1 LDSVSFYLPR
11 WIRQQK
17 KSQKIGNGLHRRD
30 ISNKSNGG
38 RKMNQW
44 MKLAD
49 RVLDEVE
56 VTNLEALSILECP
69 DDDVLL
75 LMHAA
80 FQIRKRYY
88 GKKVKLNMII
98 NTKSGLCPENCGY
111 CSQSSIST
119 APIESYRMVDKDTIV
134 EGAKRAHEL
143 NIGTYCIVAS
153 GRGPSNRDVNHVV
166 DAVKEIKDTYGLKIC
181 ACLGLL
187 KPEQAMRLKEAGVD
201 RYNHNINTSASNH
214 SNITTSHTYDDR
226 VKTVETVKESG
237 MSPCSGVIVGM
248 RETKQDV
255 VDMANSLKVLDADS
269 IPVNFL
275 HAIDGTPLEGVR
287 ELNPLY
293 CLKVLALF
301 RFINPTKEIRISGGR
316 EVNLRSLQPLGL
328 YAANSIF
335 VGDYLTT
342 SGQEESEDLKM
353 LIDLGFEV
361 ESVEEMKASL
371 EMVN

>member
-1 LDSVSFYLPR
+1 
-11 WIRQQK
+11 
-17 KSQKIGNGLHRRD
+17 
-30 ISNKSNGG
+30 
-38 RKMNQW
+38 ME
-44 MKLAD
+44 LAE
-49 RVLDEVE
+49 RVLDGGE
-56 VTNLEALSILECP
+56 VTEKEALSILECP
-69 DDDVLL
+69 DDEVLL

-88 GKKVKLNMII
+88 GKKVKLNMIM
-98 NTKSGLCPENCGY
+98 NAKSGLCPENCGY
-111 CSQSSIST
+111 CSQSSISK
-119 APIESYRMVDKDTIV
+119 APIDSYRMVDKTTLL
-134 EGAKRAHEL
+134 EGAKRAHNL

-153 GRGPSNRDVNHVV
+153 GRGPSNREVDQVV
-166 DAVKEIKDTYGLKIC
+166 DAVKEIKETYGLKVC

-187 KPEQAMRLKEAGVD
+187 KPEQAERLKEAGVD
-201 RYNHNINTSASNH
+201 RYNHNINTSKTNH

-226 VKTVETVKESG
+226 VNTVETAKKSG

-248 RETKQDV
+248 KETKQDV
-255 VDMANSLKVLDADS
+255 VDMAKSLKALDADS

-275 HAIDGTPLEGVR
+275 HAIDGTPLEGVN

-342 SGQEESEDLKM
+342 AGQNETEDHKM
-353 LIDLGFEV
+353 LHDLGFEV

-371 EMVN
+371 QQ

>member
-1 LDSVSFYLPR
+1 
-11 WIRQQK
+11 
-17 KSQKIGNGLHRRD
+17 
-30 ISNKSNGG
+30 
-38 RKMNQW
+38 MNQW
-44 MKLAD
+44 MELAE
-49 RVLDEVE
+49 RVLDGGE
-56 VTNLEALSILECP
+56 VTEKEALSILECP
-69 DDDVLL
+69 DDEVLL

-88 GKKVKLNMII
+88 GKKVKLNMIM
-98 NTKSGLCPENCGY
+98 NAKSGLCPENCGY
-111 CSQSSIST
+111 CSQSSISK
-119 APIESYRMVDKDTIV
+119 APIDSYRLVDKTTLL
-134 EGAKRAHEL
+134 EGAKRAHNL

-153 GRGPSNRDVNHVV
+153 GRGPSNREVDQVV
-166 DAVKEIKDTYGLKIC
+166 DAVKEIKETYGLKVC

-187 KPEQAMRLKEAGVD
+187 KPEQAERLKEAGVD
-201 RYNHNINTSASNH
+201 RYNHNINTSKTNH

-226 VKTVETVKESG
+226 VNTVETAKKSG

-248 RETKQDV
+248 KETKQDV
-255 VDMANSLKVLDADS
+255 VDMAKSLKALDADS

-275 HAIDGTPLEGVR
+275 HAIDGTPLEGVN

-342 SGQEESEDLKM
+342 AGQNETEDHKM
-353 LIDLGFEV
+353 LHDLGFEV

-371 EMVN
+371 QQ

>member
-1 LDSVSFYLPR
+1 
-11 WIRQQK
+11 
-17 KSQKIGNGLHRRD
+17 
-30 ISNKSNGG
+30 
-38 RKMNQW
+38 ME
-44 MKLAD
+44 LAE
-49 RVLDEVE
+49 RVLDGGE
-56 VTNLEALSILECP
+56 VTEKEALFILECP

-88 GKKVKLNMII
+88 GKKVKLNMIM
-98 NTKSGLCPENCGY
+98 NAKSGLCPENCGY
-111 CSQSSIST
+111 CSQSSISK
-119 APIESYRMVDKDTIV
+119 APIDSYRMVDKTTLL
-134 EGAKRAHEL
+134 EGAKRAHDL

-153 GRGPSNRDVNHVV
+153 GRGPSNREVDQVV
-166 DAVKEIKDTYGLKIC
+166 DAVKEIKETYGLKIC

-187 KPEQAMRLKEAGVD
+187 KPGQAERLKEAGVD
-201 RYNHNINTSASNH
+201 RYNHNINTSKTNH

-226 VKTVETVKESG
+226 VNTVETAKKSG

-248 RETKQDV
+248 KETKQDV
-255 VDMANSLKVLDADS
+255 VDMAKSLKALDADS

-275 HAIDGTPLEGVR
+275 HAIDGTPLEGVN

-342 SGQEESEDLKM
+342 AGQNETEDHKM
-353 LIDLGFEV
+353 LHDLGFEV
-361 ESVEEMKASL
+361 ESVEEIKASL
-371 EMVN
+371 QR

>member
-1 LDSVSFYLPR
+1 
-11 WIRQQK
+11 
-17 KSQKIGNGLHRRD
+17 
-30 ISNKSNGG
+30 
-38 RKMNQW
+38 MNQW
-44 MKLAD
+44 MELAD
-49 RVLDEVE
+49 RVLDGGEVKNE
-56 VTNLEALSILECP
+56 EALSILECP
-69 DDDVLL
+69 DENILL

-80 FQIRKRYY
+80 FQIRKQFY
-88 GKKVKLNMII
+88 GKKVKLNMIM
-98 NTKSGLCPENCGY
+98 NAKSGLCPENCGY
-111 CSQSSIST
+111 CAQSIISK
-119 APIESYRMVDKDTIV
+119 AAIDSYRFVDKDTLL
-134 EGAKRAHEL
+134 EGAKRAHDL

-153 GRGPSNRDVNHVV
+153 GRGPSNREVDKVV
-166 DAVKEIKDTYGLKIC
+166 EAVKEIKDTYGLKIC

-187 KPEQAMRLKEAGVD
+187 NPEQANRLKEAGID
-201 RYNHNINTSASNH
+201 RYNHNINTSKSNH
-214 SNITTSHTYDDR
+214 PNITTSHTYDDR
-226 VKTVETVKESG
+226 VNTVEVAKDSG

-248 RETKQDV
+248 KETKQEV
-255 VDMANSLKVLDADS
+255 VDMANSLKLLNADS

-275 HAIDGTPLEGVR
+275 YAIDGTPLEGVN

-342 SGQEESEDLKM
+342 GGQEETKDHKM
-353 LIDLGFEV
+353 LLDLGFEV

-371 EMVN
+371 AEK